1 MSEEN
6 VQVVRR
12 LYEAAARRDNDA
24 VYALYDSDIV
34 WDASRTERGGITGPI
49 VRGHAALQKWLREW
63 YGAWENIEDEVE
75 ELMDADHEVISVMT
89 QRGSG
94 RGSGVEVADR
104 LATIW
109 VVCGGRITRATW
121 FPTRDEALKAAGLS
135 E

>member
-6 VQVVRR
+6 VETVRR
-12 LYEAAARRDNDA
+12 LYTVAARRDNEA
-24 VYALYDSDIV
+24 VYALYDPDIV
-34 WDASRTERGGITGPI
+34 WDASRTERGGMAGPI
-49 VRGHAALQKWLREW
+49 VRGHEALKKWLRQW
-63 YGAWENIEDEVE
+63 YGAWENIEDQLDEVI
-75 ELMDADHEVISVMT
+75 DAGHEVITVMT

-121 FPTRDEALKAAGLS
+121 FPTRAEALESAGLR